1 VASLLAGGLVLAGM
15 PAVPSVA
22 ESVRAGRPELLA
34 NFLSY
39 GAAWGQGFLEAG
51 MVVFL
56 PLYLLSLAMTEAEVG
71 WVMGGTMLGVLA
83 AQVPI
88 AWLADR
94 LGRRRVLLACYALTL
109 AGMLV
114 LPSCGP
120 GAWLGV
126 WLVLVGA
133 CSSAFYPLGLAMLGE
148 RLPDSQLARANAWYL
163 MLECLG
169 CWNGSVGMG
178 AARDWWGPHGMF
190 AAGAVS
196 VAAVPLLWLGSR
208 WVAAKAKR
216 HAGRGNHRAA
226 A

>member
-1 VASLLAGGLVLAGM
+1 M

-22 ESVRAGRPELLA
+22 ESIRDGRPDLLA
-34 NFLSY
+34 DFLSY
-39 GAAWGQGFLEAG
+39 GSAWSQGFLEAG

-71 WVMGGTMLGVLA
+71 WVMGGTMVGVLA
-83 AQVPI
+83 FQVPI

-94 LGRRRVLLACYALTL
+94 FGRRRVLLSCHAVAL
-109 AGMLV
+109 AGMVV
-114 LPSCGP
+114 LPACGP
-120 GAWLGV
+120 SVWLTA

-133 CSSAFYPLGLAMLGE
+133 CSSAFYPLGLALLGE
-148 RLPDSQLARANAWYL
+148 QLPDSRLAQANAWYL
-163 MLECLG
+163 MVECLG

-178 AARDWWGPHGMF
+178 AARDGWGPTGMF

-196 VAAVPLLWLGSR
+196 VAAVPLLWFGSR
-208 WVAAKAKR
+208 WWAA
-216 HAGRGNHRAA
+216 RGKGEESGESPRAA